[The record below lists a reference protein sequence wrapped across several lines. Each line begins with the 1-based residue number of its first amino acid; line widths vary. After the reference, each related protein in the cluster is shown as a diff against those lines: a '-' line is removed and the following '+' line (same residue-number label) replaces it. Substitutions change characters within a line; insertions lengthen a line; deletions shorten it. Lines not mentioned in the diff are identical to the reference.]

1 MLYLLATTLLATSIF
16 IIFRYFKK
24 FGVDNLQ
31 AITANYMVAGTFGF
45 LAYNKP
51 FSVSS
56 VIEAPWLPLILLIGV
71 FFIAVFFL
79 FALST
84 QKAGVAIT
92 AVSSKM
98 SVVIPAAGG
107 FLLFGDQLSLLK
119 LAGIVAALLAF
130 YFTFKTKGKMI
141 VNYGAMV
148 LPILLFIGTGTNDL
162 LMKYSDF
169 NYVGDDLLLK
179 ISSIFMVS
187 LILGATMLTVQYMRG
202 KAKLRFR
209 NFLFGF
215 FLGFVNFASTYTLF
229 KSMEYFDSSLM
240 FPIRNTGV
248 VALSALAG
256 LWLFSEKL
264 NPTNRIGI
272 ALAILAIILIA
283 AG

>member
-1 MLYLLATTLLATSIF
+1 
-16 IIFRYFKK
+16 
-24 FGVDNLQ
+24 
-31 AITANYMVAGTFGF
+31 
-45 LAYNKP
+45 
-51 FSVSS
+51 
-56 VIEAPWLPLILLIGV
+56 
-71 FFIAVFFL
+71 
-79 FALST
+79 
-84 QKAGVAIT
+84 
-92 AVSSKM
+92 
-98 SVVIPAAGG
+98 
-107 FLLFGDQLSLLK
+107 
-119 LAGIVAALLAF
+119 
-130 YFTFKTKGKMI
+130 
-141 VNYGAMV
+141 
-148 LPILLFIGTGTNDL
+148 
-162 LMKYSDF
+162 
-169 NYVGDDLLLK
+169 
-179 ISSIFMVS
+179 MVS